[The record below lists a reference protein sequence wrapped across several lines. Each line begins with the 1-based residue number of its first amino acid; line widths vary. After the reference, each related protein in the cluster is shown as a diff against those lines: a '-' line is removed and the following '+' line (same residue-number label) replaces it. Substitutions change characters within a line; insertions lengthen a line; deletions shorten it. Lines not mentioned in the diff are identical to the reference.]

1 MGLVHPQHILT
12 KAGARPGDVLYLTKR
27 LGTGIITTAA
37 MRDLAEPR
45 HLESAVESMVR
56 LNRHPSHI
64 VREVGCHALTD
75 ITGFGL
81 LGHGQEMAEASGV
94 ALRIEAGRVPLFDGA
109 LAYAAQGIA
118 TGGESRNREFF
129 QPKVR
134 LAEGIA
140 DELASVLFDPQTSGG
155 LLIAAAPEQGREL
168 EREFAAAHETLW
180 RIGDVVEGEGIV
192 VLP

>member
-1 MGLVHPQHILT
+1 MGLVHPQRILT
-12 KAGARPGDVLYLTKR
+12 KGGARPSDVLYLTKR

-37 MRDLAEPR
+37 MQDLAEPR
-45 HLESAVESMVR
+45 HLQSAIESMLR

-64 VREVGCHALTD
+64 VRQVGCHALTD

-81 LGHGQEMAEASGV
+81 LGHGQEMAEGSGV

-109 LAYAAQGIA
+109 LTYAAQGIC
-118 TGGESRNREFF
+118 TGGESRNRAFF

-140 DELASVLFDPQTSGG
+140 DEMASVLSIPDLGRAV
-155 LLIAAAPEQGREL
+155 IAASPEQGREL
-168 EREFAAAHETLW
+168 EREFAAAHESLW
-180 RIGDVVEGEGIV
+180 RIGDVVEGEGS
-192 VLP
+192 